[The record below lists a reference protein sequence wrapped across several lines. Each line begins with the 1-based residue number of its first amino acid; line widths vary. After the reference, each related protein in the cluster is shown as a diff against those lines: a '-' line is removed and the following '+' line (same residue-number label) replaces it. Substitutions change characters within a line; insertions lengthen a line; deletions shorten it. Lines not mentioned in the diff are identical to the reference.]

1 MKNIHTPEVLSELIA
16 RIRTLTPASQR
27 QWGKMDVSQ
36 MMAHCSIAI
45 EANLGERVVKQ
56 NLIGKLFGKLA
67 KKSITDNKPFK
78 QGLPT
83 DKSYLVAEQKEFE
96 AEKQRLVTLLS
107 RLSATNPD
115 HLAQNPHPFFGKMT
129 GSEWNALNYKH
140 MDHHLRQFG
149 A

>member
-83 DKSYLVAEQKEFE
+83 DKRIRGRKTKAGNITKPS
-96 AEKQRLVTLLS
+96 
-107 RLSATNPD
+107 
-115 HLAQNPHPFFGKMT
+115 
-129 GSEWNALNYKH
+129 
-140 MDHHLRQFG
+140 LRY
-149 A
+149 